1 MIDVKSGLRSVADR
15 EQWGDRGASFVAKLK
30 ATKTVWF
37 PPEPV
42 KSGKK
47 ATSTAKRATK
57 TSAKKTTAAARKS
70 TGGTKRLTKR
80 APSKKA

>member
-1 MIDVKSGLRSVADR
+1 MIDVKSGFKSVSDKDR
-15 EQWGDRGASFVAKLK
+15 WADRGASLVAKLK
-30 ATKTVWF
+30 ATKAVWF

-57 TSAKKTTAAARKS
+57 KSARKATAAAGKT
-70 TGGTKRLTKR
+70 TGGTKRVTKR